1 MNSETLLISELPA
14 EGVSRL
20 TLNRPHSRNALSR
33 ALRAELV
40 ARLTEIARD
49 DAIEVVI
56 LTGAGDV
63 FCAGFDL
70 KELSTNDA
78 SAVFADAANYH
89 RIVHRFPKPIIAAVN
104 GPALAGGMDLA
115 LMCDM
120 RLGTMDARFGQ
131 PQVRFGIPAAYD
143 LVASVCG
150 MNTARHLC
158 LTGEVIESDVA
169 LARSILSERFADN
182 AQLQQEALNSATAIA
197 QSGSGRASKSA
208 FLAGQ
213 PTLFEDMSST

>member
-14 EGVSRL
+14 EGVTRL

-70 KELSTNDA
+70 KELSSDDT

-89 RIVHRFPKPIIAAVN
+89 RVVHRFPKPIIAAVN

-143 LVASVCG
+143 LAASVCG
-150 MNTARHLC
+150 TNTARYLC
-158 LTGEVIESDVA
+158 LSGEVIESDIA
-169 LARSILSERFADN
+169 LARGILWERFANN

-208 FLAGQ
+208 FLAAQ
-213 PTLFEDMSST
+213 PALFEDMSST